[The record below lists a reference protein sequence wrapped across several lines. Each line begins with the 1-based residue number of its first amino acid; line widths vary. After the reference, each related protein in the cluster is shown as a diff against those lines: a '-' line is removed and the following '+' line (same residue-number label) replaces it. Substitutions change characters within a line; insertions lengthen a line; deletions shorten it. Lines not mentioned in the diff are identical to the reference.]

1 MLGFWLAMPL
11 NDYLDDLEGAG
22 PTIRR
27 ILRDARPRSG
37 LRSTRNKA
45 SILNLQGLIDRAHS
59 TFASIPPEELT
70 VLLERLK
77 TYAKRVHRL
86 AKQAEPADAAN
97 GAARREHSMPVEIAQ
112 VLYDLA
118 GRWRLTRCG
127 ARVIGLSDERYRKN
141 VFWLLSQPWLDSRLR
156 PVFSAAIEYLGLTAN
171 N

>member
-45 SILNLQGLIDRAHS
+45 SVLNLQGLIDRAHS

-118 GRWRLTRCG
+118 GACAL
-127 ARVIGLSDERYRKN
+127 
-141 VFWLLSQPWLDSRLR
+141 PH
-156 PVFSAAIEYLGLTAN
+156 AAPA
-171 N
+171 